1 VNNQRWES
9 IARIYEQALE
19 QDEGTRGAFLDEACG
34 GDLEMRQELETLLAQ
49 DRAPGLMDRSV
60 WDAASQLLDDA
71 ARLAPGTILGPYQID
86 ELVAEGGMGQVF
98 RATDSRLNRSVAIK
112 VLPPSVGIDRV
123 LRERF
128 GREAQAGAS
137 LTHPHICTLYD
148 VGSHDGVD
156 FIVMEFLS
164 GETLAARLEKGPL
177 PLDRALGYAIQIA
190 GALDHAHR
198 NGIVHRDV
206 KPANVML
213 TAGGAKLMDF
223 GVAKLRQPDGVDLRS
238 TSLTEHGT
246 IVGTVRYMAPEQVE
260 GKETDHRSDIFSLG
274 AVVYEMVTGRPAFD
288 GGSAASIMASILE
301 REPPAMATLQQL
313 TPPALDHV
321 VRRCLAKQADDR
333 WQSAGDVMR
342 ELRWVAEGATVGSGG
357 PATPADGSSSRL
369 RPFASRA
376 LSWPAFASVLAL
388 LLLAIVARW
397 AITPRPAPPEPVRF
411 GIHAPIVRP
420 LAVGV
425 GQERRLSISPDGK
438 QIVFASSLGP
448 AQRTLMLHRLSQ
460 LEPEAVRGTT
470 TGRSPF
476 FSPDGRWIG
485 YYDVRTRELKK
496 VGTDGGGATSLCQF
510 DQMVNGAAWGP
521 DGNIVFATGWPA
533 TGLMRVSA
541 YGGAPV
547 ALTKPDAAKKE
558 HSHRFPSLLPGGR
571 GVLFTIVTEG
581 SDDTQ
586 VAVLD
591 LESGHS
597 KVLVNGSGAEYV
609 ETGHLLY
616 VSGQTLHAIRFD
628 TDRLELQ
635 GTPVPLVEDIAVA
648 RGTQGAPQYSV
659 SRTGTLVYVPASAM
673 RFAATS
679 LVWVHRSGREEPIDA
694 PQRAYYSLRLSPDG
708 GRVALDVREGQYDTW
723 ILDLQ
728 RLTLDK
734 VTSSPRN
741 DPFPVWSPDGRRIVT
756 GDGPGLVWRPADGS
770 GADETLT
777 TPNTIQFPMS
787 FSRDGRFLVL
797 TEVRGGHN
805 DLSVLALDGTKGV
818 KPLAGLHTLASEGP
832 AEISPDGRW
841 LAYQSN
847 ESGENQIYVRPFPD
861 ASQGRYTVSPS
872 GGTHPA
878 WSREGRE
885 LYYIDAS
892 GMLTAV
898 AVDPGP
904 SFQIR
909 GTTPLFS
916 TTAYVASG
924 QGRSYD
930 VRPGSQHFL
939 FIKDAT
945 PPPDR
950 ALSSCST
957 G

>member
-1 VNNQRWES
+1 
-9 IARIYEQALE
+9 
-19 QDEGTRGAFLDEACG
+19 
-34 GDLEMRQELETLLAQ
+34 
-49 DRAPGLMDRSV
+49 
-60 WDAASQLLDDA
+60 
-71 ARLAPGTILGPYQID
+71 
-86 ELVAEGGMGQVF
+86 
-98 RATDSRLNRSVAIK
+98 
-112 VLPPSVGIDRV
+112 
-123 LRERF
+123 
-128 GREAQAGAS
+128 
-137 LTHPHICTLYD
+137 
-148 VGSHDGVD
+148 
-156 FIVMEFLS
+156 
-164 GETLAARLEKGPL
+164 
-177 PLDRALGYAIQIA
+177 
-190 GALDHAHR
+190 
-198 NGIVHRDV
+198 
-206 KPANVML
+206 
-213 TAGGAKLMDF
+213 
-223 GVAKLRQPDGVDLRS
+223 
-238 TSLTEHGT
+238 
-246 IVGTVRYMAPEQVE
+246 
-260 GKETDHRSDIFSLG
+260 
-274 AVVYEMVTGRPAFD
+274 
-288 GGSAASIMASILE
+288 
-301 REPPAMATLQQL
+301 
-313 TPPALDHV
+313 
-321 VRRCLAKQADDR
+321 
-333 WQSAGDVMR
+333 
-342 ELRWVAEGATVGSGG
+342 
-357 PATPADGSSSRL
+357 
-369 RPFASRA
+369 
-376 LSWPAFASVLAL
+376 
-388 LLLAIVARW
+388 
-397 AITPRPAPPEPVRF
+397 
-411 GIHAPIVRP
+411 
-420 LAVGV
+420 
-425 GQERRLSISPDGK
+425 
-438 QIVFASSLGP
+438 
-448 AQRTLMLHRLSQ
+448 
-460 LEPEAVRGTT
+460 
-470 TGRSPF
+470 
-476 FSPDGRWIG
+476 
-485 YYDVRTRELKK
+485 
-496 VGTDGGGATSLCQF
+496 
-510 DQMVNGAAWGP
+510 
-521 DGNIVFATGWPA
+521 
-533 TGLMRVSA
+533 
-541 YGGAPV
+541 
-547 ALTKPDAAKKE
+547 
-558 HSHRFPSLLPGGR
+558 
-571 GVLFTIVTEG
+571 
-581 SDDTQ
+581 
-586 VAVLD
+586 
-591 LESGHS
+591 
-597 KVLVNGSGAEYV
+597 VLVNGSGAEYV